1 MRESKLIRLATVSDS
16 LSFLEGQL
24 GFYNRV
30 YEVVAVASGAE
41 RLHDVAVAEGV
52 RTHEVKM
59 ARAISLWQD
68 VKSLFSLITFFA
80 KEKPLI
86 VHSMTPKAGLLSM
99 VAAWLTGVPI
109 RIHTYTGLIFPTATG
124 FKQKVLILMDR
135 ILCRCATRIIPE
147 GQGVRK
153 DLINYNITK
162 KPLRVLLNGS
172 IKGLDEEVFDPSR
185 YSVEAQETF
194 RERFGI
200 SSGDFVFVFVG
211 RLNRDKGINE
221 LVRAFRAVQE
231 VRPCKLL
238 LVGEREDDQNPIL
251 PETASEIERGEG
263 IIFVGAQN
271 DVRPFYAMSDALVFP
286 SYREGFPNV
295 PLEAGAM
302 GLPSIVTDINGSNE
316 IIIEGENG
324 TIIPPRDAEALAG
337 AMRKLLLEP
346 DYVGRLAA
354 NARHLITSRYNAR
367 DIWEATLALYREAE
381 ERVNRK

>member
-1 MRESKLIRLATVSDS
+1 MRTNKLVRVGTVASS
-16 LSFLEGQL
+16 LDFLEGQL
-24 GFYNRV
+24 AFYSSE
-30 YEVVAVASGAE
+30 YEVVAVANGAVKLREVGE
-41 RLHDVAVAEGV
+41 REGV

-99 VAAWLTGVPI
+99 IAAWLTGVPI

-194 RERFGI
+194 RQRFGI

-337 AMRKLLLEP
+337 AMRKLLLDP
-346 DYVGRLAA
+346 DYVGRLAG